1 MSNDTKQHFLD
12 NDVLL
17 DLLDTSIS
25 RSVADALKLQHG
37 GVGTK
42 RPAEV
47 DGSGMTYSNLDAVVM
62 L

>member
-1 MSNDTKQHFLD
+1 MSNDTKQQFLG

-25 RSVADALKLQHG
+25 RNVADALKLQHG
-37 GVGTK
+37 GLSAK